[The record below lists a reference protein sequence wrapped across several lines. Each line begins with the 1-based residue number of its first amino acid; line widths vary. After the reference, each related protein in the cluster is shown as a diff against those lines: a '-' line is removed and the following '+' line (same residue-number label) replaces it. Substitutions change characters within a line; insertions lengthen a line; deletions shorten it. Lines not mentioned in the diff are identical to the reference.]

1 MSCWICRRCAAFHY
15 RRPLVHQIKTFFWGR
30 NSSRLASCREESSF
44 CQRSIFWKR
53 DLFGTSC
60 LWETG
65 KQAGTN
71 IKGLYRQKRDI
82 RKRNVFN
89 KQQSQSTRK
98 IIDAGAP
105 LSPVSRQN
113 DARISAKVRAS
124 CLPNVYPPGALALQ
138 GLRAFSPHRSGPPVY
153 RDVYPA

>member
-1 MSCWICRRCAAFHY
+1 MLLFITEDLLCTKSKRSFGDETLPVLLLA
-15 RRPLVHQIKTFFWGR
+15 GR
-30 NSSRLASCREESSF
+30 SRLFVSGQF
-44 CQRSIFWKR
+44 FWKR
-53 DLFGTSC
+53 GLFGTSC

-71 IKGLYRQKRDI
+71 TKGLYRQKRDI

-113 DARISAKVRAS
+113 DARISAKVRTS

-138 GLRAFSPHRSGPPVY
+138 GLRAFSPPRSGPPVY